1 MIKSQNMDKTQKP
14 SWKPCFFG
22 KKKYNEKNNTRNTF
36 TTVEYL
42 LERKSSTEHLL
53 LQRAERLVISEKC
66 VENNEKFD
74 DFDIKISSFQS
85 MDFDLTPQDQ
95 FDKVTEFDD
104 CVSGDFG
111 NFHHE

>member
-1 MIKSQNMDKTQKP
+1 M
-14 SWKPCFFG
+14 
-22 KKKYNEKNNTRNTF
+22 
-36 TTVEYL
+36 
-42 LERKSSTEHLL
+42 
-53 LQRAERLVISEKC
+53 ISEKC
-66 VENNEKFD
+66 VENNEKID